1 MFASIFLEFHLPNST
16 TWFFFSFFLTVA
28 LFFQFSRPFSLRNW
42 DLIALFSF
50 VPGFLLLQEANQSA
64 AADPQGGAGER
75 VFGYAW
81 LLSASLYW
89 LVRCFLDLTA
99 VRRPV
104 FRSNL
109 TIPGLAWFGI
119 ALFVCLTVVAV
130 RRPADAWEPVG
141 RPPVAVTGVTEGA
154 AVVVAKGEPVDP
166 EHWAELRVWTVRA
179 LAMLGHAAVITG
191 LFFVGWRHF
200 RDAETGVAMAAMY
213 LLLPY
218 TAYHIS
224 QLHHVLLAA
233 LTLWAVFAYRH
244 PRLSG
249 WLLGLAA
256 GSTFFPVLLFPVWLR
271 FYWQRGAWRFTIGFT
286 VALLLSLAATLSVLW
301 AAGYFPQ
308 GLSQVMHLADWQP
321 WKRPTAESLW
331 QGRNW
336 AYRLPVFI
344 LYAVFVGTSFFW
356 PPVRTMAHVSAMSAA
371 LLIGVQ
377 FWFADRGGL
386 YVLWYTPLLLLIVF
400 RPAAT
405 DLEPPLL
412 APGRGWG
419 TRLAIGVWN
428 RVRRKSGA
436 AQPPALAA

>member
-16 TWFFFSFFLTVA
+16 TWFVFSLFLTVA
-28 LFFQFSRPFSLRNW
+28 LFFQFARPLSLRNW
-42 DLIALFSF
+42 DLLALFLF
-50 VPGFLLLQEANQSA
+50 VPGFLLLQEANQSDDA
-64 AADPQGGAGER
+64 SER

-81 LLSASLYW
+81 LLSAALYW
-89 LVRCFLDLTA
+89 LVRCFVDLSA

-109 TIPGLAWFGI
+109 TIPGLAWVGI
-119 ALFVCLTVVAV
+119 ALFLGLAVVAV

-141 RPPVAVTGVTEGA
+141 RQPAAITGVTDGA
-154 AVVVAKGEPVDP
+154 AVVVAKGETGNL
-166 EHWAELRVWTVRA
+166 EQWAELRVWTARA
-179 LAMLGHAAVITG
+179 LALGGHAAVVVG
-191 LFFVGWRHF
+191 LFFIGWRHF

-224 QLHHVLLAA
+224 QLHHVLPAA
-233 LTLWAVFAYRH
+233 LTLWAIFAYRH

-249 WLLGLAA
+249 GLLGLAA
-256 GSTFFPVLLFPVWLR
+256 GTTFFPALLFPAWFH
-271 FYWQRGAWRFTIGFT
+271 FYWRRGAWRFTVGFA
-286 VALLLSLAATLSVLW
+286 VSLMVSLAATLGLVW
-301 AAGYFPQ
+301 AAGYFPH
-308 GLSQVMHLADWQP
+308 GLSQVMHVADWQP

-331 QGRNW
+331 QGLHW
-336 AYRLPVFI
+336 AYRLPVFL

-356 PPVRTMAHVSAMSAA
+356 PSVRTMAHVSAVSAA

-405 DLEPPLL
+405 DLEPPVLT
-412 APGRGWG
+412 PGRGWG
-419 TRLAIGVWN
+419 TRLALGVWH
-428 RVRRKSGA
+428 RVRGPNST
-436 AQPPALAA
+436 QPPALAA